1 MNKPIKQHY
10 VPQAYLNFFTDESNY
25 FHVYLNKE
33 KKIIRQSPK
42 STAFQRNF
50 YTLEKDGNKN
60 YEIEKFFAE
69 NVDNL
74 YRPVIQKIENN
85 EPLSE
90 NDKINLTT
98 FIAFQYL
105 RTPDQRDS
113 INENFVKSYKTR
125 ANLIANSMNANIH
138 SKHLPQSESE
148 TSDIFIEDDEIR
160 NNIPKEISL
169 KHMFAFKD
177 ELISI
182 LMKHDFKILVA
193 PEKGEFI
200 TSDNPYCMIPERGS
214 IGFGAINTVKL
225 FPLTPKFLL
234 ILRTPKNL
242 SLGGG
247 HVHKFKTNRKDI
259 RRFNQTIAHWSYNF
273 IYSKN
278 KYILNSIIQKII
290 RD

>member
-1 MNKPIKQHY
+1 MNTPIKQHY
-10 VPQAYLNFFTDESNY
+10 VPQAYLNFFTDKSNY

-50 YTLEKDGNKN
+50 YTLDRDGNKN

-74 YRPVIQKIENN
+74 YRPVIQKIESH

-90 NDKINLTT
+90 TDKINLTT

-105 RTPDQRDS
+105 RTPDQRDN
-113 INENFVKSYKTR
+113 INRNYVKSYKTR
-125 ANLIANSMNANIH
+125 AKLLASSMNANNH
-138 SKHLPQSESE
+138 LKRLPQSDRDSYV
-148 TSDIFIEDDEIR
+148 SFIEDKEIM

-169 KHMFAFKD
+169 KHMFDFKD
-177 ELISI
+177 DLISI
-182 LMKHDFKILVA
+182 LMKHDFKILEA

-234 ILRTPKNL
+234 ILRTPKIL

-247 HVHKFKTNRKDI
+247 HVHRFKTNRKDI
-259 RRFNQTIAHWSYNF
+259 RRFNQTIAHWSYNY

-278 KYILNSIIQKII
+278 KYILNSIVQQTI